1 MIRRL
6 EPVPIDAGQENHP
19 PETARAKPPAKSI
32 AQILLDEGDIEPVH
46 LIKSLARQRKQDTPV
61 ERILLAHGW
70 VTPQALVRA
79 QSIFW
84 QSELADPAQTPPD
97 PELVKAIGIDYCLSR
112 DILPLSRTDDGTLI
126 ATCRPGEFAE
136 VARDLASDHGQI
148 RMVLCTEAQI
158 QDALLSIGSAELIRA
173 AEYRVPKRE
182 SCRSRPH
189 KLLNCLYVTAIAALA
204 YGFWAAP
211 SAMQIALISAIFAG
225 LVLQSGLKLACLL
238 TALATPRPRHAQQE
252 DDSEDILP
260 LPDMSVI
267 VPLYKEAGIAR
278 DLVSRL
284 LRLRYP
290 RELTD
295 IVLAVE
301 TGDRLTKSALAG
313 VTLPPWIRVIELPE
327 GSVRTKPRALNYALK
342 FCKGAIIGVWDAEDQ
357 PAPDQLHRIARH
369 FHHARPDLGCVQ
381 GILDYYNPRTNH
393 LARFFTIE
401 YAAWFRVMLPAMA
414 RMGLVIPLGG
424 TTCFFRREA
433 LEQSDAWDAWNVTED
448 ADLGVRLARRGWR
461 TEITRTVT
469 NEEANCRMIPWV
481 KQRSRWFKG
490 YAMTW
495 GVHMRNP
502 WRLWRDLGTRRFIGF
517 QVQFF
522 FMLSQHLL
530 VPAIWGFWLV
540 SFGLSFPLHDALP
553 VAFGPAAPALFLGL
567 LLCAE
572 ALGILLNTYATRA
585 PKHRHLR
592 PWVPFMI
599 AYFPLAG
606 LAAWKSAME
615 LLGQPYYW
623 DKTAHGIFASTLPP
637 SGGVE
642 TIPDTVSVPVMGQIG
657 DEKPAPPLMDAGD
670 MWQDEDGTRD
680 RKIA

>member
-6 EPVPIDAGQENHP
+6 ESVPIVARPENHP
-19 PETARAKPPAKSI
+19 PETARTKPPAKSI

-70 VTPQALVRA
+70 VMPQALLRA
-79 QSIFW
+79 QSRLW
-84 QSELADPAQTPPD
+84 QAEVADPAHTPPD
-97 PELVKAIGIDYCLSR
+97 PGLIDAIGLDYCLAR
-112 DILPLSRTDDGTLI
+112 HILPINRTDDVTLI
-126 ATCRPGEFAE
+126 ATCRPDEFAD
-136 VARDLASDHGQI
+136 VARDLAADHGKL

-158 QDALLSIGSAELIRA
+158 HEAILSVGSTALIRA
-173 AEYRVPKRE
+173 AENRVPAPE
-182 SCRSRPH
+182 SCRSRQN
-189 KLLNCLYVTAIAALA
+189 KRLNCLYAAALA
-204 YGFWAAP
+204 VTVYGFSAAP
-211 SAMQIALISAIFAG
+211 SELLMILTLAIFAG
-225 LVLQSGLKLACLL
+225 LFLQSGLKLACLL
-238 TALATPRPRHAQQE
+238 TALATPRPRQGEE
-252 DDSEDILP
+252 DDSDDVLP
-260 LPDMSVI
+260 LPVMSVI
-267 VPLYKEAGIAR
+267 VPLYKEAGIVR
-278 DLVSRL
+278 DLLSRL

-301 TGDRLTKSALAG
+301 AGDRLTKSTLAG
-313 VTLPPWIRVIELPE
+313 ISLPPWIRVIELPE
-327 GSVRTKPRALNYALK
+327 GSIRTKPRALNYALK
-342 FCKGAIIGVWDAEDQ
+342 FCRGAIIGVWDAEDQ
-357 PAPDQLHRIARH
+357 PEPGQLLAIARH
-369 FHHARPDLGCVQ
+369 FQRARPDIGCVQ
-381 GILDYYNPRTNH
+381 GVLDYYNPRTNH

-461 TEITRTVT
+461 TEIARTVT
-469 NEEANCRMIPWV
+469 NEEANCRPIPWIR
-481 KQRSRWFKG
+481 QRSRWFKG

-502 WRLWRDLGTRRFIGF
+502 WRLWRDLGTRRFVGF

-530 VPAIWGFWLV
+530 TPVIWGFWLL
-540 SFGLSFPLHDALP
+540 SFGLSFPLYESMFIAL
-553 VAFGPAAPALFLGL
+553 GPAAIQLFFGCM
-567 LLCAE
+567 LCAE
-572 ALGILLNTYATRA
+572 ALGIMLNAFATRA

-599 AYFPLAG
+599 VYFPLAA
-606 LAAWKSAME
+606 LAAWKAMLE
-615 LLGQPYYW
+615 LLVRPYYW
-623 DKTAHGIFASTLPP
+623 DKTDHGIFASTLQP
-637 SGGVE
+637 SGGTE
-642 TIPDTVSVPVMGQIG
+642 TIADTVSVPVMGQIG
-657 DEKPAPPLMDAGD
+657 DTPTPRSKETANIPTEESQAP
-670 MWQDEDGTRD
+670 D